1 MNIKHRAPGSQVL
14 VAGEPDTLPSR
25 GGLAFGEVLL
35 LGPPTGL
42 NEVGAAAAELQS
54 PAGFVPRVPRSQDP
68 RSRAHLAP
76 LQLCAFGGES

>member
-1 MNIKHRAPGSQVL
+1 MNIKHRAPGLQVL
-14 VAGEPDTLPSR
+14 VAGELGTHPSR
-25 GGLAFGEVLL
+25 GGLALAGVLL
-35 LGPPTGL
+35 LGPSTGL
-42 NEVGAAAAELQS
+42 TEVGAAAAELQS